1 MSNKAKQINVKVC
14 NHKPGEKWDDNG
26 CCGDDAAKNQS
37 SETIS
42 DTRSAISPSSNVE
55 NNQISNKQDETSVNS
70 QK

>member
-1 MSNKAKQINVKVC
+1 MSNKPNQINVKVC
-14 NHKPGEKWDDNG
+14 NHKPGEKWEDK

-42 DTRSAISPSSNVE
+42 DTRSVVSPLSGVQ
-55 NNQISNKQDETSVNS
+55 NNQISNEQDETSVNS